1 MGRRAAPWVD
11 QSTAD
16 ATKPRWS
23 KPPRA
28 EPQVYD
34 ATMGGV
40 PGAAMAR
47 SVQGSPS
54 AREWRGIFLF
64 EPEHQTSIARLADV
78 PRSTV
83 FEGVID
89 GRVRKLD
96 VALTGCALDAG
107 LAFFEAEGEP
117 Y

>member
-1 MGRRAAPWVD
+1 MGRQTARWVD
-11 QSTAD
+11 QPTAD
-16 ATKPRWS
+16 DSKPRWS
-23 KPPRA
+23 KLPRA
-28 EPQVYD
+28 EAQVHD

-47 SVQGSPS
+47 CVERSPS

-64 EPEHQTSIARLADV
+64 KPEHQTSIARLADV

-89 GRVRKLD
+89 GHVRKLD